1 MDGNEFIATAKGIVA
16 RKADEIRVGTVLTT
30 QKMMKP
36 IKENEVHVVWVT
48 KVLQNN
54 KGLFFAERI
63 DGFYFEVT
71 YNGDKREFY
80 VDTYKKVLNHRI
92 RLEDA

>member
-1 MDGNEFIATAKGIVA
+1 MDGNEFIATAKEIVA
-16 RKADEIRVGTVLTT
+16 RKADDIRIGTVLTT
-30 QKMMKP
+30 QQMMKP
-36 IKENEVHVVWVT
+36 IKENEVHVVWVA

-54 KGLFFAERI
+54 KGLFIAERI

-80 VDTYKKVLNHRI
+80 VDTYEKALNNRI